1 MRELELKLSVD
12 DPFVTPALRPDGV
25 DVAGM
30 EELPE
35 LDLRATYYDTPDLRL
50 ARHGATLRHR
60 TGEGDQAGWHLK
72 LPSSDGDGASR
83 EELHFDGPAGK
94 VPAPARDLVTA
105 LTRSAPLEPV
115 ARLRT
120 LRRRWCLRGSDGS
133 ELAELVDDRVSV
145 IKEGEVVERFR
156 ELELESHGV
165 DRPTLERIAS
175 VLQEAGASAPRPVP
189 KLVRALGPRATQLP
203 DIVAPPQLSPHEPA
217 AYAVQ
222 AAIARGVQ
230 RVFTNDPGTRLGEVE
245 PLHQM
250 RVGARR
256 LRSDLRTFS
265 PLVEQEWADRLREE
279 LRWLGEALGQVRDLD
294 VMQDR
299 LRAAA
304 EGLGPEIE
312 PLFAFLDEQHLVARA
327 SLLKALRSERYV
339 KLLDDLVQ
347 AARSP
352 VVTATAWEPA
362 GDALPPLA
370 AQAWKRLAG
379 RGRSLDTDDPDER
392 FHQVRIR
399 AKRSRYA
406 ADAVAPALDPD
417 DRKLA
422 VRFAKRAAAVQDV
435 LGDLQD
441 SVVARSLV
449 RDVVA
454 ARSADAAFAL
464 AAGRLLERQEQ
475 SAREARAAFPTAWKK
490 LDKPKLRKWFRGSAQ
505 ERW

>member
-12 DPFVTPALRPDGV
+12 DPFVTPALRPEGV

-50 ARHGATLRHR
+50 ARHGATLRYR
-60 TGEGDQAGWHLK
+60 TGEAEQSGWHLK
-72 LPSSDGDGASR
+72 LPVPAGDGASR
-83 EELHFDGPAGK
+83 DELHFDGADGK
-94 VPAPARDLVTA
+94 VPAPAKDLVTA
-105 LTRSAPLEPV
+105 LTRSAPLGPV

-120 LRRRWCLRGSDGS
+120 LRRRWCLRASDGS

-145 IKEGEVVERFR
+145 IKEGRVVERFR

-175 VLQEAGASAPRPVP
+175 VLQEAGASAPLPVP
-189 KLVRALGPRATQLP
+189 KVVRALGPRATLLP

-222 AAIARGVQ
+222 AAIARGLQ
-230 RVFTNDPGTRLGEVE
+230 RVFTNDPGARLGEAE
-245 PLHQM
+245 PVHQM

-256 LRSDLRTFS
+256 LRSDLRTFG
-265 PLVEQEWADRLREE
+265 PLVESEWAERLRAE
-279 LRWLGEALGQVRDLD
+279 LRWLGDALGQVRDLD
-294 VMQDR
+294 VMKDR
-299 LRAAA
+299 LHAAA
-304 EGLGPEIE
+304 EGLGPEIG
-312 PLFAFLDEQHLVARA
+312 PLFDHLEEQHLVARA
-327 SLLKALRSERYV
+327 QMLTALRSERYV
-339 KLLDDLVQ
+339 ELLEALVQ
-347 AARSP
+347 AARGP
-352 VVTATAWEPA
+352 VLTPAAWEPA
-362 GDALPPLA
+362 GRALPPLV
-370 AQAWKRLAG
+370 AQTWKRLADE
-379 RGRSLDTDDPDER
+379 GRSLDADDPDDR
-392 FHQVRIR
+392 FHRVRIR

-406 ADAVAPALDPD
+406 AEAVAPALDPD

-422 VRFAKRAAAVQDV
+422 MRFAKRAAGVQEV
-435 LGDLQD
+435 LGELQD

-449 RDVVA
+449 REVVA
-454 ARSADAAFAL
+454 ARSADAEFAL

-475 SAREARAAFPTAWKK
+475 SAREARATFPTAWKK
-490 LDKPKLRKWFRGSAQ
+490 LDKPKLRRWFRGSAQ